1 MKNRHFLKGVL
12 AVSAALFLSI
22 ASAFAQNLTVSGRVV
37 DATGQ
42 PVVGAYVLIE
52 GTSQGAST
60 DQDGNYTIPG
70 VPADAKLVYSL
81 IGMNTI
87 TEPVSGRAVI
97 NVTMAEDSQLLEET
111 VVIGYGSIKKSD
123 LTGAVSVVSSEDY
136 KNKSNNRNSSFLLH
150 PHPPP
155 FVKIML

>member
-1 MKNRHFLKGVL
+1 MMKNRHFLKGVL

-60 DQDGNYTIPG
+60 DQDGNYTFPG
-70 VPADAKLVYSL
+70 VPADA
-81 IGMNTI
+81 
-87 TEPVSGRAVI
+87 
-97 NVTMAEDSQLLEET
+97 
-111 VVIGYGSIKKSD
+111 
-123 LTGAVSVVSSEDY
+123 
-136 KNKSNNRNSSFLLH
+136 SSFTRSSA
-150 PHPPP
+150 
-155 FVKIML
+155 